1 MEEVSMRGL
10 LKALLLACAVVLVP
24 AIAHAQVAA
33 IAGVVPDAN
42 AVIPGVTVEVT
53 SAG

>member
-1 MEEVSMRGL
+1 MRGL
-10 LKALLLACAVVLVP
+10 LKALLLVCAVVLVP
-24 AIAHAQVAA
+24 AIAHAQVGA
-33 IAGVVPDAN
+33 IAGVVPDASN

>member
-24 AIAHAQVAA
+24 AIAHAQVGA
-33 IAGVVPDAN
+33 IAGVVPDASN
-42 AVIPGVTVEVT
+42 AVM
-53 SAG
+53 